1 MQELDEWMIKSELK
15 STVVDVTQHGEQIE
29 IGIDSPVLEDWL
41 AKLTNCSSKVDMTRT
56 LCSGKFV

>member
-1 MQELDEWMIKSELK
+1 MIKSELK